1 MASFLIKSR
10 KPLNGTVKIA
20 GSKNS
25 ALALIPA
32 ALIGDTPTIL
42 KNVPR
47 IRDVEIMIEIIRK
60 LGVKVDEL
68 SSNVLKIDPSDITSY
83 ELDSE
88 LTGRIRGSVIL
99 AAPLLAR
106 FGKAVITPPGGDQI
120 GQRFI
125 DTHLSMMRRFG
136 IEIKKEGKKYFLNW
150 KKRKDL
156 NIFLEEASVTATEI
170 GLILASS
177 IPFKTEIGDAA
188 AEPHVQDLADLL
200 SKMGADIKGAGTNN
214 ITVVGKKHMK
224 GVEHE
229 VISDYIEGGTFAIA
243 SAITGGSLE
252 IENCKP
258 NHYKMINIYLRN
270 MGVDIKFKGKKLIV
284 RSSKLIAKK
293 KKFQTRIWP
302 GFPTDLMS
310 PFIVLATQTEGTV
323 LCHDWMYEWRMFFAD
338 DLISMGANVFIA
350 DPHRV
355 IISGPTKLHGEI
367 LYSKDIRAGIAM
379 LLAAL
384 AAEGESQIKNIEMIE
399 RGYEM
404 IDKRLIS
411 LGADIERVE

>member
-1 MASFLIKSR
+1 MASFLIKGGR
-10 KPLNGTVKIA
+10 PLNGKVRIA

-25 ALALIPA
+25 VLALIPA

-47 IRDVEIMIEIIRK
+47 IRDVEVMIEIIRK
-60 LGVKVDEL
+60 LGVRVDEL
-68 SSNVLKIDPSDITSY
+68 SDNILKIDPSGLTSY
-83 ELDSE
+83 ELDPE

-99 AAPLLAR
+99 AAPLLVR

-125 DTHLSMMRRFG
+125 GTHISMMKRFG
-136 IEIKKEGKKYFLNW
+136 IDIKKEGKKYFLNW
-150 KKRKDL
+150 KSKKSL

-177 IPFKTEIGDAA
+177 LPFKMRIGDAA
-188 AEPHVQDLADLL
+188 AEPHIQDLASLL
-200 SKMGADIKGAGTNN
+200 GKMGADIKGAGTNN
-214 ITVVGKKHMK
+214 ISILGKKHMR
-224 GVEHE
+224 GVEHK
-229 VISDYIEGGTFAIA
+229 VVSDYIEGGTFAIA

-252 IENCKP
+252 IENCNP
-258 NHYKMINIYLRN
+258 SHYEMINIYLKN
-270 MGVDIKFKGKKLIV
+270 MGVDIGFKGKKLIV
-284 RSSKLIAKK
+284 KPSKLIAKK
-293 KKFQTRIWP
+293 KKFQTRTWP

-323 LCHDWMYEWRMFFAD
+323 LCHDWMYEWRIFFAD

-355 IISGPTKLHGEI
+355 IINGPTKLHGEV

-379 LLAAL
+379 VLAAL
-384 AAEGESQIKNIEMIE
+384 AAEGESQIRNIEMIE

-404 IDKRLIS
+404 IDKRLVD